1 MFIDCSCIP
10 LGLNDLDIEGE
21 WLVERQAL
29 WVVPP
34 ALKEIIKGESAL
46 DESWDT
52 TAYIDPASQ
61 DVFIFKLED
70 KHILTSWI
78 NIGCCIQLVRM
89 CLFSS

>member
-1 MFIDCSCIP
+1 MCTLTIHVHVCIS

-46 DESWDT
+46 DECMDT
-52 TAYIDPASQ
+52 TAFIDPAHQ

-70 KHILTSWI
+70 CSLKALLQVISI
-78 NIGCCIQLVRM
+78 CQ
-89 CLFSS
+89 